1 MKNKRQGKI
10 STLIELF
17 ITSFKL
23 GCTSFGGP
31 TAHIGYF
38 HREYVQKLKWLNEK
52 DFTELVALCQLL
64 PGPAS
69 SQTGFGIGVK
79 RAGVAGGIISFLGFT
94 LPSFAFM
101 VFFALF
107 LKGMD
112 PAGSGWLHGLKIVA
126 AAVVFQAVYSMGKN
140 FASKPIT
147 GSIAIF
153 SAVLLFLIPSSLA
166 QLGAMA
172 ASGLAGYLFIKKDK
186 LSHLEGKPFMP
197 VSKKTA
203 LVSGLL
209 FCLLFFVLPALSM
222 FGKGVSLFDGFY
234 RSGALVFGGG
244 HVVLP
249 LLEREFVSS
258 ALVSK
263 ADFLAGY
270 GVVQAMP
277 GPLFTFASFLG
288 AAISGWTGAIIATG
302 AIFGPGFLLLLA
314 VLPFWGKIRSNPS
327 VQSAIMGMNA
337 AVVGLLA
344 AALYDPILTDSITS
358 KTDMA
363 LFAVYF
369 GLMVFWK
376 APPWLVV
383 LAGAVTGF
391 FLL

>member
-1 MKNKRQGKI
+1 MKINRQGKI

-38 HREYVQKLKWLNEK
+38 HREYVQKLKWLNER

-94 LPSFAFM
+94 LPSFVFM

-126 AAVVFQAVYSMGKN
+126 AAVVFQAVYSLGKN

-147 GSIAIF
+147 GSIAVF

-186 LSHLEGKPFMP
+186 LPLPDGEPFMP
-197 VSKKTA
+197 ISKITA

-209 FCLLFFVLPALSM
+209 FCLLFFILPALSK
-222 FGKGVSLFDGFY
+222 FGQEVSLFDGFY

-249 LLEREFVSS
+249 LLEREFVSG
-258 ALVSK
+258 ALIST

-277 GPLFTFASFLG
+277 GPLFTYASFLG

-302 AIFGPGFLLLLA
+302 AIFAPGFLLLLA
-314 VLPFWGKIRSNPS
+314 VLPFWGIIRSNPS

-358 KTDMA
+358 KMDMA

-383 LAGAVTGF
+383 LAGAITGF